1 MNIKEQK
8 AKEFKDLAIPLIK
21 YLRDNY
27 HPHVTII
34 ITNSNAELLEGQIS
48 TGEISNLEEDA
59 PVLIVR

>member
-1 MNIKEQK
+1 MTKEQK

-21 YLRDNY
+21 HLRDNY

-34 ITNSNAELLEGQIS
+34 ITNTNAELLEGQIS